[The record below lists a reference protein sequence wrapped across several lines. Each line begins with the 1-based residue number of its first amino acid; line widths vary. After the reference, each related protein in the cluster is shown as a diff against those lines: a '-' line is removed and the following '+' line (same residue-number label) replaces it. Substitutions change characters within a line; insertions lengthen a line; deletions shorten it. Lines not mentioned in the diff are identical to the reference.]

1 MQSGGSAPAPNFE
14 EMVMGEERELG
25 PNESAVKRD
34 LEAIAKRDPDLA
46 KSGLA
51 NVALTLARGLD
62 SDSSL
67 TSKAM
72 AANALGDKLA
82 ELRELAPDET
92 KDDQVDDLAAKRD
105 KRRKRSAA
113 ATG

>member
-1 MQSGGSAPAPNFE
+1 
-14 EMVMGEERELG
+14 
-25 PNESAVKRD
+25 
-34 LEAIAKRDPDLA
+34 
-46 KSGLA
+46 
-51 NVALTLARGLD
+51 
-62 SDSSL
+62 
-67 TSKAM
+67 M